1 MNNNGNLVNMDS
13 LGILTK
19 FVADNG
25 HCEVTMAALADIK
38 TKLVELESQKSLVKR
53 VISFIHK
60 NNIINPLVANWVG
73 DVKAVEQFSIESA
86 KKAAIEQHTMANI
99 SYTNNVVSF
108 VSKLTGHENP
118 VYDRRSS
125 QRQSSKVVSSAEKSP
140 IHIFKH

>member
-1 MNNNGNLVNMDS
+1 MDS

-38 TKLVELESQKSLVKR
+38 SKMVELESQKSLVKR

-73 DVKAVEQFSIESA
+73 DVKAVEQFSIDNA
-86 KKAAIEQHTMANI
+86 KNAALVQHAMANI
-99 SYTNNVVSF
+99 SYASNVVSF
-108 VSKLTGHENP
+108 VSKLTGHDNP
-118 VYDRRSS
+118 VYDRRST
-125 QRQSSKVVSSAEKSP
+125 QRQSSSVVSTVEKAP
-140 IHIFKH
+140 VHIFKH